1 MTEQVRKR
9 TNRRTVKI
17 LAKVQK
23 TTRALLAW
31 LLPRGVVT
39 SGLRCSSFR
48 WHRCLGLVRCP
59 RVVALLLCAQGAP

>member
-1 MTEQVRKR
+1 MRKR

-17 LAKVQK
+17 LAKVQNH
-23 TTRALLAW
+23 TRPVGVVCVAA
-31 LLPRGVVT
+31 RGVVT